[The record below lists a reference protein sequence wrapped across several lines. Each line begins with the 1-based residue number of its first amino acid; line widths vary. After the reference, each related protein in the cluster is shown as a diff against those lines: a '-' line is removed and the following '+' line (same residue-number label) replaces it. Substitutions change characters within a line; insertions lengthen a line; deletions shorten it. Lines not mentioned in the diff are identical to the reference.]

1 MTTPADQSALY
12 ETRSG
17 AGSTLGRQLYQR
29 VTTPVVVWGLAPSG
43 VEIAAAAAAAMEC
56 KFDVVVGAHV
66 RIETDEI
73 VGAMA
78 EDAEAVLDQTFQPKF
93 SSLEQ
98 LEAAF
103 ERTRRAI
110 KQERLLFRGQRPIR
124 NVSDGSVVI
133 IDGHVTAPWKL
144 LAAAKC
150 AEAMKPTRVVI
161 AAAVATKVVQD
172 AIRTR
177 GWEFVCPSV
186 MMDREGHQMPFGDSQ
201 DSSAERLRSIV
212 VARQAA

>member
-1 MTTPADQSALY
+1 MTTPADESALY
-12 ETRSG
+12 QTRSG

-29 VTTPVVVWGLAPSG
+29 VVTPVVVWGVAPGG
-43 VEIAAAAAAAMEC
+43 VEIAAAAAEAMKC
-56 KFDVVVGAHV
+56 KFDVVISAHV

-78 EDAEAVLDQTFQPKF
+78 EDAEAVLDQEFQPKF

-103 ERTRRAI
+103 DRTRRVI

-124 NVSDGSVVI
+124 MIGDSSVVI
-133 IDGHVTAPWKL
+133 IDGHVTEPWKL

-150 AEAMKPTRVVI
+150 AEAMKPKRIVV
-161 AAAVATKVVQD
+161 AAAVSTKAVQD
-172 AIRTR
+172 AIRPR

-186 MMDREGHQMPFGDSQ
+186 VMDGEGHLRPFGDAQ
-201 DSSAERLRSIV
+201 DPSAERLRSIV

>member
-1 MTTPADQSALY
+1 VA
-12 ETRSG
+12 
-17 AGSTLGRQLYQR
+17 
-29 VTTPVVVWGLAPSG
+29 TPVVVWGVAPGG
-43 VEIAAAAAAAMEC
+43 VEIAAAAAEAMRC
-56 KFDVVVGAHV
+56 KFDVVISTHV
-66 RIETDEI
+66 RLESDEI

-93 SSLEQ
+93 SSLDQ

-103 ERTRRAI
+103 ERSRRAI
-110 KQERLLFRGQRPIR
+110 KQERLLFRGQRTIR
-124 NVSDGSVVI
+124 NVAESSVVI

-150 AEAMKPTRVVI
+150 AETMKPTRIVI
-161 AAAVATKVVQD
+161 AAAVATKEVQD

-177 GWEFVCPSV
+177 RWEFVCPSV
-186 MMDREGHQMPFGDSQ
+186 VMDSEGHQLPFGDSQ
-201 DSSAERLRSIV
+201 DPSAERLRSIV

>member
-1 MTTPADQSALY
+1 M
-12 ETRSG
+12 
-17 AGSTLGRQLYQR
+17 
-29 VTTPVVVWGLAPSG
+29 TTPVVVWGLAPSG
-43 VEIAAAAAAAMEC
+43 VEIAAAAAEAMRC
-56 KFDVVVGAHV
+56 KFDVVVSAHV

-110 KQERLLFRGQRPIR
+110 KQERLLFRGQRPIG
-124 NVSDGSVVI
+124 NISDSSVI
-133 IDGHVTAPWKL
+133 IVDGHVTTPWKL

-150 AEAMKPTRVVI
+150 AEAMKPTRVAI
-161 AAAVATKVVQD
+161 AAAVSTKAVQE
-172 AIRTR
+172 AMRTR

-186 MMDREGHQMPFGDSQ
+186 VMDAKGHPMPFGDPQ
-201 DSSAERLRSIV
+201 DPSAERLRSIV

>member
-1 MTTPADQSALY
+1 MTTPADESALY
-12 ETRSG
+12 QTRSG
-17 AGSTLGRQLYQR
+17 AGSALGRQLYQR
-29 VTTPVVVWGLAPSG
+29 VVTPVVVWGVAPGG
-43 VEIAAAAAAAMEC
+43 VEIAAAAAEAMKC
-56 KFDVVVGAHV
+56 KFDVVISTHV

-78 EDAEAVLDQTFQPKF
+78 EGAEAVLNQEFQPKF

-103 ERTRRAI
+103 ERTRRVI

-124 NVSDGSVVI
+124 MISDSSVVI
-133 IDGHVTAPWKL
+133 IDGHVTEPWKL
-144 LAAAKC
+144 FAAAKR
-150 AEAMKPTRVVI
+150 AEAMKPKRVVV
-161 AAAVATKVVQD
+161 AAAVSTKAVQD

-177 GWEFVCPSV
+177 RWEFVCPSV
-186 MMDREGHQMPFGDSQ
+186 VMDGEGHQRPFGDAQ
-201 DSSAERLRSIV
+201 DPSAERLRSIV